1 MAKNKYPEESRQR
14 ILDVAKKLFLDKGYD
29 KTSLSDIIAQLGGM
43 TKGAVYHHFSS
54 KEAILDALIGGAD
67 EELFSTE
74 WQGDS
79 AIEKIQYALKV
90 SLSDFEKLSFLQA
103 SQITLKSPSILA
115 QQYDLSYKLL
125 IPKFQEVMDQ
135 GIVDGSIPTNFPE
148 EMTELLVIYFNLVIG
163 LRISELTADEF
174 CRKLLFL
181 KEIFEKMKCPI
192 INDTILSIASNLSTK
207 LGGQKNEIP
216 Y

>member
-115 QQYDLSYKLL
+115 QQYDLSYKLI

-148 EMTELLVIYFNLVIG
+148 EMTELLVIYLNLVIG

-174 CRKLLFL
+174 FRKLLFL
-181 KEIFEKMKCPI
+181 KEIFEKMKYPI

>member
-103 SQITLKSPSILA
+103 SQIALKSPSILA

-148 EMTELLVIYFNLVIG
+148 EMTELLVIYLNLVIG
-163 LRISELTADEF
+163 LRISELTPDEF
-174 CRKLLFL
+174 FRKLLFL